1 MRLTYRDADASPA
14 EKRVLALLPVNYP
27 ADAQRPRTRGEC
39 ADGPRPCPWVS
50 CRHHL
55 YLEVKKNG
63 NLVLPFPDKEPDE
76 IGETCSLDVADRGE
90 HSLDE
95 VGALVGGVTRER
107 VRQIEAE
114 ALAEIAPDMRG
125 YR

>member
-1 MRLTYRDADASPA
+1 M
-14 EKRVLALLPVNYP
+14 LALLPVNYP
-27 ADAQRPRTRGEC
+27 ADAQRPKTRGDC
-39 ADGPRPCPWVS
+39 AGGERPCPWVS

-63 NLVLPFPDKEPDE
+63 NLVLLHPDKAPDE
-76 IGETCSLDVADRGE
+76 IPETCSLDVADRGE
-90 HSLDE
+90 HALEE
-95 VGALVGGVTRER
+95 VGEYTNVTRER

-114 ALAEIAPDMRG
+114 ALAEIAPRMRG